1 MPTISRR
8 QLLQAL
14 ALGATGFSSVVADA
28 APMPTSSGAVPL
40 SPLRPHRLQAGD
52 TIGLVSPSM
61 ARYERTPFALATENL
76 QALGFKVKEGKFLRA
91 RNGYFAGTDA
101 QRAEDLNAMFADPE
115 VAGIMSMSGGAGATR
130 ILDLLDYELIRRQP
144 KCLVG
149 YSDITALLN
158 AIQVRTGLVTFHGP
172 MAASEWN
179 EFTVGSFRQVLMDGE
194 PVSFVNPSGRDGMLT
209 QVADRIQTIRG
220 GRAHGRLLGG
230 NLSVL
235 NTLLGTPYLPGFRGA
250 ILLIEDVDE
259 YIYRIDRMLAHLRLA
274 GAFGQLAGVVIGQFT
289 DCKPGEG
296 YGRLALEE
304 VFDDYFKPLNIP
316 VFSGS
321 LFGHLKRKFT
331 LPIGLEA
338 EMDADRGTLKLL
350 QPAVV

>member
-1 MPTISRR
+1 
-8 QLLQAL
+8 
-14 ALGATGFSSVVADA
+14 
-28 APMPTSSGAVPL
+28 
-40 SPLRPHRLQAGD
+40 
-52 TIGLVSPSM
+52 
-61 ARYERTPFALATENL
+61 
-76 QALGFKVKEGKFLRA
+76 
-91 RNGYFAGTDA
+91 
-101 QRAEDLNAMFADPE
+101 
-115 VAGIMSMSGGAGATR
+115 
-130 ILDLLDYELIRRQP
+130 
-144 KCLVG
+144 
-149 YSDITALLN
+149 
-158 AIQVRTGLVTFHGP
+158 
-172 MAASEWN
+172 
-179 EFTVGSFRQVLMDGE
+179 MDGE
-194 PVSFVNPSGRDGMLT
+194 PVSFVNPAGLDGMLT

-220 GRAHGRLLGG
+220 GRARGRLLGG

-235 NTLLGTPYLPGFRGA
+235 NTLLGTPYRPDFRGA

-259 YIYRIDRMLAHLRLA
+259 YIYRIDRMLAHLRQA

-321 LFGHLKRKFT
+321 LFGHFRRKFT

-338 EMDADRGTLKLL
+338 EMDADRGTLTLL